1 MGGQVEG
8 MDWKME
14 TSSHLWIVS
23 EIDLSG
29 DVVDGTYPLEGKKIN
44 WSLQAHLYTRII
56 TLRKYFYLLVFFLA
70 FCLKGYTPK
79 M

>member
-1 MGGQVEG
+1 MPCKEQWESKLEG

-29 DVVDGTYPLEGKKIN
+29 DVVDGTYPLEGKKNEIE
-44 WSLQAHLYTRII
+44 LFELICIQE
-56 TLRKYFYLLVFFLA
+56 
-70 FCLKGYTPK
+70 
-79 M
+79 